1 MLEKQDIQTIAEIF
15 NSSMKPIKEELQDVK
30 GEVLGLKAQVQ
41 GVKGEVLE
49 LKEQVQGV
57 KGEVRELKG
66 QVQGI
71 EEEVLELKEQ
81 VQDVKGEVLGLKAQV
96 QGVKGEVLEL
106 KERVQGVEDKA
117 RKLEGHVQGI
127 RLTLEN
133 ETNKNIN
140 IIAEGHLNLSRKL
153 DEVLKVEN
161 EKEVLLIRINRLENG
176 YRTLKEQV
184 EAIAQG

>member
-1 MLEKQDIQTIAEIF
+1 MLEKQHIQTIAEIF

-30 GEVLGLKAQVQ
+30 GEV
-41 GVKGEVLE
+41 
-49 LKEQVQGV
+49 
-57 KGEVRELKG
+57 RELKG
-66 QVQGI
+66 
-71 EEEVLELKEQ
+71 
-81 VQDVKGEVLGLKAQV
+81 QV

-153 DEVLKVEN
+153 DEALKVEN

>member
-30 GEVLGLKAQVQ
+30 GEIR
-41 GVKGEVLE
+41 E

-57 KGEVRELKG
+57 EGEVR
-66 QVQGI
+66 
-71 EEEVLELKEQ
+71 
-81 VQDVKGEVLGLKAQV
+81 
-96 QGVKGEVLEL
+96 EL
-106 KERVQGVEDKA
+106 KERVQGVEGEVRELKERVQGVEGKA
-117 RKLEGHVQGI
+117 RELEGHVQGI

-153 DEVLKVEN
+153 DKALKVEN

-184 EAIAQG
+184 EVIAQS

>member
-30 GEVLGLKAQVQ
+30 GEVLGLKEQVQ
-41 GVKGEVLE
+41 GIEGEVLE

-66 QVQGI
+66 QVQG
-71 EEEVLELKEQ
+71 
-81 VQDVKGEVLGLKAQV
+81 VQ
-96 QGVKGEVLEL
+96 GEVLEL

-153 DEVLKVEN
+153 DEALKVEN

>member
-30 GEVLGLKAQVQ
+30 GEVLGLKEQVQ
-41 GVKGEVLE
+41 GIEGEVLELKGQVQGIEGEVLE

-57 KGEVRELKG
+57 QGEVRELKG
-66 QVQGI
+66 
-71 EEEVLELKEQ
+71 
-81 VQDVKGEVLGLKAQV
+81 QV

-153 DEVLKVEN
+153 DEALKVEN

-184 EAIAQG
+184 EVIAQS

>member
-30 GEVLGLKAQVQ
+30 GEVLGLK
-41 GVKGEVLE
+41 
-49 LKEQVQGV
+49 EQVQGV
-57 KGEVRELKG
+57 
-66 QVQGI
+66 Q
-71 EEEVLELKEQ
+71 
-81 VQDVKGEVLGLKAQV
+81 
-96 QGVKGEVLEL
+96 GEVLEL
-106 KERVQGVEDKA
+106 KERVQGVEGKA

-140 IIAEGHLNLSRKL
+140 IIVEGHLNLSRKL
-153 DEVLKVEN
+153 DEALKVEN

>member
-30 GEVLGLKAQVQ
+30 GEVLGLKEQVQ
-41 GVKGEVLE
+41 GIEGEVLE

-57 KGEVRELKG
+57 QGEVRELKG
-66 QVQGI
+66 
-71 EEEVLELKEQ
+71 
-81 VQDVKGEVLGLKAQV
+81 QV

-153 DEVLKVEN
+153 DEALKVEN

>member
-15 NSSMKPIKEELQDVK
+15 NSSMKPIKEELQ
-30 GEVLGLKAQVQ
+30 GVQ
-41 GVKGEVLE
+41 
-49 LKEQVQGV
+49 
-57 KGEVRELKG
+57 GEVRELKG

-81 VQDVKGEVLGLKAQV
+81 VQGVKGEVRELKGQV

-153 DEVLKVEN
+153 DEALKVEN

>member
-30 GEVLGLKAQVQ
+30 GEVLGLK
-41 GVKGEVLE
+41 E
-49 LKEQVQGV
+49 
-57 KGEVRELKG
+57 

-71 EEEVLELKEQ
+71 E
-81 VQDVKGEVLGLKAQV
+81 
-96 QGVKGEVLEL
+96 GEVLEL

-153 DEVLKVEN
+153 DEALKVEN

>member
-30 GEVLGLKAQVQ
+30 GEVLGLK
-41 GVKGEVLE
+41 
-49 LKEQVQGV
+49 EQVQGV
-57 KGEVRELKG
+57 
-66 QVQGI
+66 Q
-71 EEEVLELKEQ
+71 
-81 VQDVKGEVLGLKAQV
+81 
-96 QGVKGEVLEL
+96 GEVLEL
-106 KERVQGVEDKA
+106 KERVQGVEGKA

-140 IIAEGHLNLSRKL
+140 IIVEGHLNLSRKL
-153 DEVLKVEN
+153 DEAFKVEN

>member
-30 GEVLGLKAQVQ
+30 GEIR
-41 GVKGEVLE
+41 E

-57 KGEVRELKG
+57 EGEVR
-66 QVQGI
+66 
-71 EEEVLELKEQ
+71 
-81 VQDVKGEVLGLKAQV
+81 
-96 QGVKGEVLEL
+96 EL
-106 KERVQGVEDKA
+106 KERVQGVEGKA
-117 RKLEGHVQGI
+117 RELEGHVQGI

-153 DEVLKVEN
+153 DEALKVEN

-184 EAIAQG
+184 EVIAQG

>member
-57 KGEVRELKG
+57 KGEVLGLKG

-71 EEEVLELKEQ
+71 EGEVLELKEQ
-81 VQDVKGEVLGLKAQV
+81 VQGV
-96 QGVKGEVLEL
+96 Q
-106 KERVQGVEDKA
+106 DKA

>member
-30 GEVLGLKAQVQ
+30 GEVLGLK
-41 GVKGEVLE
+41 E
-49 LKEQVQGV
+49 
-57 KGEVRELKG
+57 

-81 VQDVKGEVLGLKAQV
+81 VQGVQGEVRELKGQV

-153 DEVLKVEN
+153 DEALKVEN

>member
-30 GEVLGLKAQVQ
+30 GEVLGLKEQVQ
-41 GVKGEVLE
+41 GIEGEVLE

-57 KGEVRELKG
+57 QGEVRELKG
-66 QVQGI
+66 
-71 EEEVLELKEQ
+71 
-81 VQDVKGEVLGLKAQV
+81 QV

-153 DEVLKVEN
+153 DEALKVEN

-184 EAIAQG
+184 EVIAQG

>member
-15 NSSMKPIKEELQDVK
+15 NSSMKPIKEELQ
-30 GEVLGLKAQVQ
+30 GVQ
-41 GVKGEVLE
+41 
-49 LKEQVQGV
+49 
-57 KGEVRELKG
+57 GEVRELKG
-66 QVQGI
+66 QVQG
-71 EEEVLELKEQ
+71 
-81 VQDVKGEVLGLKAQV
+81 VQ
-96 QGVKGEVLEL
+96 GEVLEL

-153 DEVLKVEN
+153 DEALKVEN
-161 EKEVLLIRINRLENG
+161 EKEVLLIRMNRLENG

>member
-30 GEVLGLKAQVQ
+30 GEV
-41 GVKGEVLE
+41 
-49 LKEQVQGV
+49 
-57 KGEVRELKG
+57 RELKG

-71 EEEVLELKEQ
+71 EGEVLELKEQ
-81 VQDVKGEVLGLKAQV
+81 LQGVQGEVRELKGQV

-153 DEVLKVEN
+153 DKALKVEN

>member
-15 NSSMKPIKEELQDVK
+15 NSSMKPIKEELQ
-30 GEVLGLKAQVQ
+30 GVQ
-41 GVKGEVLE
+41 
-49 LKEQVQGV
+49 
-57 KGEVRELKG
+57 GEVRELKG
-66 QVQGI
+66 
-71 EEEVLELKEQ
+71 
-81 VQDVKGEVLGLKAQV
+81 QV

-153 DEVLKVEN
+153 DEALKVEN

>member
-30 GEVLGLKAQVQ
+30 GEV
-41 GVKGEVLE
+41 
-49 LKEQVQGV
+49 
-57 KGEVRELKG
+57 R
-66 QVQGI
+66 
-71 EEEVLELKEQ
+71 
-81 VQDVKGEVLGLKAQV
+81 
-96 QGVKGEVLEL
+96 EL
-106 KERVQGVEDKA
+106 KERVQGVEGEVRELKERVQGVEGKA
-117 RKLEGHVQGI
+117 RELEGHVQGI

-153 DEVLKVEN
+153 DEALKVEN

-184 EAIAQG
+184 EVIAQG

>member
-30 GEVLGLKAQVQ
+30 GEVLGLK
-41 GVKGEVLE
+41 
-49 LKEQVQGV
+49 EQVQGV
-57 KGEVRELKG
+57 
-66 QVQGI
+66 Q
-71 EEEVLELKEQ
+71 
-81 VQDVKGEVLGLKAQV
+81 
-96 QGVKGEVLEL
+96 GEVLEL
-106 KERVQGVEDKA
+106 KERVQGVEGKA

-153 DEVLKVEN
+153 DEALKVEN

-176 YRTLKEQV
+176 YRTIKEQV

>member
-30 GEVLGLKAQVQ
+30 GEVLGLKGQVQ
-41 GVKGEVLE
+41 GIEGEVLE

-57 KGEVRELKG
+57 
-66 QVQGI
+66 Q
-71 EEEVLELKEQ
+71 
-81 VQDVKGEVLGLKAQV
+81 
-96 QGVKGEVLEL
+96 
-106 KERVQGVEDKA
+106 DKA

-153 DEVLKVEN
+153 DEALKVEN
-161 EKEVLLIRINRLENG
+161 EKEELFIRINRLENG

>member
-30 GEVLGLKAQVQ
+30 GEVLGLK
-41 GVKGEVLE
+41 
-49 LKEQVQGV
+49 EQVQGV
-57 KGEVRELKG
+57 
-66 QVQGI
+66 Q
-71 EEEVLELKEQ
+71 
-81 VQDVKGEVLGLKAQV
+81 
-96 QGVKGEVLEL
+96 GEVLEL

-140 IIAEGHLNLSRKL
+140 IIVEGHLNLSRKL
-153 DEVLKVEN
+153 DEALKVEN

>member
-30 GEVLGLKAQVQ
+30 GEVLGLK
-41 GVKGEVLE
+41 
-49 LKEQVQGV
+49 
-57 KGEVRELKG
+57 G

-81 VQDVKGEVLGLKAQV
+81 VQGVQGEVRELKGQV
-96 QGVKGEVLEL
+96 RGVQGEVLEL
-106 KERVQGVEDKA
+106 KERVQGVGGKA

-153 DEVLKVEN
+153 DEALKVEN
-161 EKEVLLIRINRLENG
+161 EKEVLLIRINCLENG

>member
-30 GEVLGLKAQVQ
+30 GEVLGLKGQVQ
-41 GVKGEVLE
+41 GV
-49 LKEQVQGV
+49 Q
-57 KGEVRELKG
+57 
-66 QVQGI
+66 
-71 EEEVLELKEQ
+71 
-81 VQDVKGEVLGLKAQV
+81 
-96 QGVKGEVLEL
+96 GEVLEL
-106 KERVQGVEDKA
+106 KERVQGVEGKA

-140 IIAEGHLNLSRKL
+140 IIVEGHLNLSRKL
-153 DEVLKVEN
+153 DEALKVEN

>member
-30 GEVLGLKAQVQ
+30 GEVLGLKEQVQ
-41 GVKGEVLE
+41 GIEGEVLE

-57 KGEVRELKG
+57 QGEVRELKG
-66 QVQGI
+66 
-71 EEEVLELKEQ
+71 
-81 VQDVKGEVLGLKAQV
+81 QV

-153 DEVLKVEN
+153 DEALKVEN
-161 EKEVLLIRINRLENG
+161 EKEMLLIRINRLENG

>member
-30 GEVLGLKAQVQ
+30 GEVLGLKEQVQ
-41 GVKGEVLE
+41 GIEGEVLE

-66 QVQGI
+66 
-71 EEEVLELKEQ
+71 
-81 VQDVKGEVLGLKAQV
+81 QV

-153 DEVLKVEN
+153 DEALKVEN

-184 EAIAQG
+184 EVIAQS

>member
-30 GEVLGLKAQVQ
+30 GEV
-41 GVKGEVLE
+41 
-49 LKEQVQGV
+49 
-57 KGEVRELKG
+57 RELKG
-66 QVQGI
+66 
-71 EEEVLELKEQ
+71 
-81 VQDVKGEVLGLKAQV
+81 QV

-153 DEVLKVEN
+153 DEALKVEN

>member
-15 NSSMKPIKEELQDVK
+15 HSSMNPIKEELQNVK
-30 GEVLGLKAQVQ
+30 GEVLGLKEQVQDVQSEVQEVKGQVQ
-41 GVKGEVLE
+41 GVQSEV
-49 LKEQVQGV
+49 Q
-57 KGEVRELKG
+57 EVKG

-71 EEEVLELKEQ
+71 E
-81 VQDVKGEVLGLKAQV
+81 G
-96 QGVKGEVLEL
+96 
-106 KERVQGVEDKA
+106 KA
-117 RKLEGHVQGI
+117 RELEGHVQGI

-140 IIAEGHLNLSRKL
+140 VIAEGHLNLSRKL
-153 DEVLKVEN
+153 DEALKVEN

-184 EAIAQG
+184 EVIAQG